1 MEKKTTVVKENHNRE
16 NQHFS
21 ETWFREG
28 ARLGLPTKL
37 PHSIVDKSQ
46 DAREEVS
53 KILRK
58 RKIIAHAKFWIL
70 SIGTVTA
77 FFYFFPKLLRAIF

>member
-1 MEKKTTVVKENHNRE
+1 MEKNTKAKKNNYRE
-16 NQHFS
+16 DQHFS

-53 KILRK
+53 RLLRK
-58 RKIIAHAKFWIL
+58 RKIIAHVRFWAL